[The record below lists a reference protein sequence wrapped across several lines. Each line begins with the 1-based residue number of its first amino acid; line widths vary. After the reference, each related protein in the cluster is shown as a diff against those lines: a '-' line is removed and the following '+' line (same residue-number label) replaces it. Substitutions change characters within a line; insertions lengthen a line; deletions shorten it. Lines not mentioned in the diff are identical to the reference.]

1 MRLIDAILAELDQ
14 ESATT
19 RRVLER
25 VANNKL
31 NWKPHDRSMSLD
43 ELALHLATLPGDIAA
58 VASADAYDVVSMR
71 PPQLAATN
79 AEILRSFD
87 QQLEAAKVLLEKMD
101 DAFLLEQWRLTKG
114 GREIMT
120 MPRLALIRSIL
131 LNHLY
136 HHRGQ
141 LSVYLRMLNIPVP
154 SIYGP
159 SADES
164 PWA

>member
-1 MRLIDAILAELDQ
+1 MRLIDPILAELDQ
-14 ESATT
+14 ESAIT
-19 RRVLER
+19 RRIPER
-25 VANNKL
+25 VANDKL
-31 NWKPHDRSMSLD
+31 SWKPHDRSMTLG

-58 VASADAYDVVSMR
+58 VASADAYDVESMR
-71 PPQLAATN
+71 PPQLPATN

-87 QQLEAAKVLLEKMD
+87 RLEAAKVLLEKMD
-101 DAFLLEQWRLTKG
+101 NAFLLEQWRLTKG

>member
-1 MRLIDAILAELDQ
+1 MRLIDPILTELDQ

-19 RRVLER
+19 RRILER
-25 VANNKL
+25 VANDKL
-31 NWKPHDRSMSLD
+31 RWKPHDRSMTLG

-58 VASADAYDVVSMR
+58 VASADAYDVESMR
-71 PPQLAATN
+71 PPQLPATN

-87 QQLEAAKVLLEKMD
+87 RLEAAKVLLEKMD
-101 DAFLLEQWRLTKG
+101 NAFLLEQWRLTKG